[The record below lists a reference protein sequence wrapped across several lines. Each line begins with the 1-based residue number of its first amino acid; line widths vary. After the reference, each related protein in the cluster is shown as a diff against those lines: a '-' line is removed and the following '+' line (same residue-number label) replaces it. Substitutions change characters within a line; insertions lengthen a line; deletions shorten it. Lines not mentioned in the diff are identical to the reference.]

1 MLTDY
6 HVHLRPDGDDSPASR
21 YFTAANAEHY
31 REVAESRGVAE
42 LGVAEHVHRFTAA
55 LDVWQHPFWRES
67 AVDDLDRYVE
77 FVREETD
84 LKLGLEADY
93 IRGRDGK
100 MGALLDKHDWD
111 YVVGS
116 VHFLGDHAV
125 DFDDETDIWRYEMT
139 PERVWTRYFEALA
152 ESATC
157 GLFDIISHPD
167 LVKIWGKGRPYPEK
181 DLRYFY
187 EPAVEAMLEGGVAME
202 VSTAGLRK
210 PVGEIYPSRPFLE
223 MAVDAGI
230 PIALSSDAHVPDQL
244 AFRLRGRGQAARGG
258 RCEGARR
265 LREAAA
271 PAGADRVRSGLGID
285 SHRFA
290 EGRRLVLGG
299 VEIPHDRG
307 LDGHSDA
314 DVLAHAI
321 TDAILGAAAMGDIG
335 QHFPDTDSAFK
346 DADSIGLL
354 REAVARVRAEG
365 WRVEFVDATVM
376 LERPKLAPHR
386 AAIMAVLSEAV
397 GADVHVKATTG
408 ERMGFVGR
416 EEGVAAM
423 AVATLDR
430 G

>member
-1 MLTDY
+1 
-6 HVHLRPDGDDSPASR
+6 
-21 YFTAANAEHY
+21 
-31 REVAESRGVAE
+31 
-42 LGVAEHVHRFTAA
+42 
-55 LDVWQHPFWRES
+55 
-67 AVDDLDRYVE
+67 
-77 FVREETD
+77 
-84 LKLGLEADY
+84 
-93 IRGRDGK
+93 
-100 MGALLDKHDWD
+100 
-111 YVVGS
+111 
-116 VHFLGDHAV
+116 
-125 DFDDETDIWRYEMT
+125 
-139 PERVWTRYFEALA
+139 
-152 ESATC
+152 
-157 GLFDIISHPD
+157 
-167 LVKIWGKGRPYPEK
+167 
-181 DLRYFY
+181 
-187 EPAVEAMLEGGVAME
+187 
-202 VSTAGLRK
+202 
-210 PVGEIYPSRPFLE
+210 
-223 MAVDAGI
+223 
-230 PIALSSDAHVPDQL
+230 
-244 AFRLRGRGQAARGG
+244 
-258 RCEGARR
+258 
-265 LREAAA
+265 
-271 PAGADRVRSGLGID
+271 VRSGLGID

-335 QHFPDTDSAFK
+335 QHFPDSESAFK

-354 REAVARVRAEG
+354 REAVARVSAEG

-430 G
+430 A